1 MSENPKHYKMISND
15 SIYITTDDRY
25 KEIWPYQITI
35 FNDPYLQQL
44 WLSLVVEYKH
54 VFKKISLTPKVRF
67 VIPIYDAH
75 KMIEK
80 EQENLFNI
88 ITELETDNRFL
99 FNFFAQD
106 FQEFKFKNADLKLL
120 LHNAVTINYLEFALH
135 NQMSYTKNQI
145 KPENLFDT
153 LQRIEEESVWAKE
166 QFLTPDDLIKKNDLL
181 IRLQHLIADKRV
193 TYKAYQILQQLFFE
207 DFELFKKFISNSNQ
221 NDVSKSLFEKPEYP
235 FLCKKY
241 DETEIKYL
249 INQYLA

>member
-15 SIYITTDDRY
+15 SIYITTNDRY

-35 FNDPYLQQL
+35 YNDPYLQQL

-80 EQENLFNI
+80 EQKNLFNI
-88 ITELETDNRFL
+88 ITKLETNNRFL
-99 FNFFAQD
+99 FNFFAKD
-106 FQEFKFKNADLKLL
+106 FKEFKFKNTDLNLL
-120 LHNAVTINYLEFALH
+120 LHNAVTINHLEFGLH

-153 LQRIEEESVWAKE
+153 LQQIEEESAWTKE
-166 QFLTPDDLIKKNDLL
+166 QFLTP
-181 IRLQHLIADKRV
+181 R
-193 TYKAYQILQQLFFE
+193 
-207 DFELFKKFISNSNQ
+207 
-221 NDVSKSLFEKPEYP
+221 
-235 FLCKKY
+235 
-241 DETEIKYL
+241 
-249 INQYLA
+249 

>member
-1 MSENPKHYKMISND
+1 MSENPKHYKMISKD
-15 SIYITTDDRY
+15 SIYIPTNDRY
-25 KEIWPYQITI
+25 KEIWPYLITI
-35 FNDPYLQQL
+35 YNDPYLQQL

-54 VFKKISLTPKVRF
+54 IFKKISLTPRVRF

-106 FQEFKFKNADLKLL
+106 FQEFKFKNTDLNLL

-153 LQRIEEESVWAKE
+153 LQRIEEESSSAKE
-166 QFLTPDDLIKKNDLL
+166 QFITPDDLIKKNNLL

-193 TYKAYQILQQLFFE
+193 TYKDYQILQQLFFE
-207 DFELFKKFISNSNQ
+207 DFELFKKFITNSNQ
-221 NDVSKSLFEKPEYP
+221 NDENKSLSEKPEYP
-235 FLCKKY
+235 LLCQKY
-241 DETEIKYL
+241 GETEIKYL
-249 INQYLA
+249 TNQYLA